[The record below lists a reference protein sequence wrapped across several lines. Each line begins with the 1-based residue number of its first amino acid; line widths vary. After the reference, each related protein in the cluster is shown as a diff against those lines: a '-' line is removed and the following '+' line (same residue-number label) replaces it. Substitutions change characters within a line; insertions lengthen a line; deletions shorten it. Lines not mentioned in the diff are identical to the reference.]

1 MSYCH
6 ELTFRTLNPYSKVSV
21 AQVSEQEPS
30 SRSNF
35 VSAQALHT
43 LLALHPPKHDASQ
56 HWVALPALH
65 PAVPQASAHSAFGHS
80 SPGASPTTVL
90 TLPLPPTICAHVQ
103 VWACG
108 ENMQRAQQAKKF
120 RVSNAQDNPMFRLQ
134 RDPTFHLQ
142 CTRNTQSHKRMRQCA
157 VGAHLFADTIVGCS
171 RRRIETNNDHIVG
184 IDRETSVTSWSMCHH
199 VGTAAKGGL
208 AIGGTCATHNS
219 WGW

>member
-1 MSYCH
+1 MFAGHEATQYRRASFRAHPPPPLPGSPFEVHLPIPSYCH

-108 ENMQRAQQAKKF
+108 ENMQRAQQANKF
-120 RVSNAQDNPMFRLQ
+120 RVSNAQII
-134 RDPTFHLQ
+134 Q
-142 CTRNTQSHKRMRQCA
+142 CLGCKGIQLSTCMTRNTQSHKRMRQCA
-157 VGAHLFADTIVGCS
+157 VSATPFCGYY
-171 RRRIETNNDHIVG
+171 
-184 IDRETSVTSWSMCHH
+184 SWM
-199 VGTAAKGGL
+199 
-208 AIGGTCATHNS
+208 
-219 WGW
+219 